1 MWWTNLS
8 KIALEIFEE
17 TKVPTTFAERL
28 ACSGIQLR
36 ATGGCKTNMGR
47 ERERRIPT
55 SHSID
60 TPLPFSPRL
69 SSATRE
75 FHMRA
80 RTRVHPVT
88 PRRRDARG
96 GFVAAA
102 EVRDPLRARES
113 DSIRETPAG
122 GTDRPREADRE
133 RVSRCIGRD
142 VRLTKTE
149 TIFPR
154 RNKNNHSSECLF
166 DTRC

>member
-1 MWWTNLS
+1 M
-8 KIALEIFEE
+8 E
-17 TKVPTTFAERL
+17 
-28 ACSGIQLR
+28 
-36 ATGGCKTNMGR
+36 R

-88 PRRRDARG
+88 PRQRDARG
-96 GFVAAA
+96 GFAAAA
-102 EVRDPLRARES
+102 EERDPLRARES
-113 DSIRETPAG
+113 DSIRETRAG
-122 GTDRPREADRE
+122 GTDSPE
-133 RVSRCIGRD
+133 RLIVNGYLVVSA
-142 VRLTKTE
+142 VTKTE

-154 RNKNNHSSECLF
+154 RNKNNHPSECLL